1 MNTYESP
8 DVIEIG
14 EAQALILGAKRGGM
28 YDVANG
34 DETTEVY
41 DPITDIDE

>member
-14 EAQALILGAKRGGM
+14 EAQSLILGAKFVGM
-28 YDVANG
+28 YDEING
-34 DETTEVY
+34 DEHTVY
-41 DPITDIDE
+41 DWNVDIDE